1 MKSKKYSRYITKK
14 DALKKSKLY
23 YQNSNF
29 FLKIDMLSNKIKMMG
44 DARLVYQDMDY
55 KNKLNEIR
63 REKYAAKDQ
72 VDLQFERKLIAV
84 YKRYTM

>member
-1 MKSKKYSRYITKK
+1 
-14 DALKKSKLY
+14 
-23 YQNSNF
+23 
-29 FLKIDMLSNKIKMMG
+29 MLSNKIKMMG